1 MRGRFES
8 DYEERIAALVSDMGK
23 QIAATMEGN

>member
-8 DYEERIAALVSDMGK
+8 GYEERIEALVSDMGK
-23 QIAATMEGN
+23 QIAATMEDN